1 MLHEKPKLQIISHF
15 NPPEQFNRIHALP
28 VAPKLRSLVQQDIIV
43 SGFDIPQIIPFSG
56 ATQNQI
62 NTKMYIDDSAAP
74 PPSFLS
80 NFGDL
85 ATTAATFIDL
95 DLLAG
100 TSSPFLENDGDLS
113 TTPGLF
119 SEPFIFIIFQKKAV
133 WLILLF

>member
-1 MLHEKPKLQIISHF
+1 
-15 NPPEQFNRIHALP
+15 LP

-56 ATQNQI
+56 ATQIQ

-95 DLLAG
+95 DSLAG
-100 TSSPFLENDGDLS
+100 TSSPFSEYEGDLS

-119 SEPFIFIIFQKKAV
+119 LEHFI
-133 WLILLF
+133 LITFLKIGCLENIK